1 VPPLRERTEDLPL
14 LVDHFL
20 GTASRNFH
28 RPGLKMS
35 ADARSTLLKYAW
47 PGNVRELEN
56 LIFRTAV
63 LSDSDLLDQD
73 QLPVMFRD
81 ELDFN
86 RKQVQLERMAEEQS
100 RLEKE
105 LLLEAL
111 QKSGGNQ
118 RAAAKILNISRGS
131 LQYRLKQHG
140 LA

>member
-1 VPPLRERTEDLPL
+1 MTE
-14 LVDHFL
+14 
-20 GTASRNFH
+20 
-28 RPGLKMS
+28 S
-35 ADARSTLLKYAW
+35 ARALLLKYAW

-63 LSDSDLLDQD
+63 LSDSDVLDQD

-86 RKQVQLERMAEEQS
+86 RKKVQLERMAEEQS

-140 LA
+140 LS